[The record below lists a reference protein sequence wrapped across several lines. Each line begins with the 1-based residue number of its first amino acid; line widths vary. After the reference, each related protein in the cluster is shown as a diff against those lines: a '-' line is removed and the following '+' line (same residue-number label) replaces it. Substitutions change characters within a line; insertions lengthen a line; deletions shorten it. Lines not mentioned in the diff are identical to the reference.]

1 VALGKGVGHEGLAA
15 HVVVAPIF
23 GPKRASAKRPFFA
36 SSFPWRMNPRS
47 SFRGRPLSALH
58 LEGMGLERHRN
69 GSPLGGSES
78 AVFRS
83 FLHLL
88 LNYVYVTI
96 SSSKKD
102 CSYIIYKFSLL
113 VFP

>member
-1 VALGKGVGHEGLAA
+1 S
-15 HVVVAPIF
+15 F
-23 GPKRASAKRPFFA
+23 GEFKSCARWYAGEIHGYFRP
-36 SSFPWRMNPRS
+36 S
-47 SFRGRPLSALH
+47 
-58 LEGMGLERHRN
+58 
-69 GSPLGGSES
+69 LGGSES

-113 VFP
+113 VFPRAVLFGGFLRGRFLLGR